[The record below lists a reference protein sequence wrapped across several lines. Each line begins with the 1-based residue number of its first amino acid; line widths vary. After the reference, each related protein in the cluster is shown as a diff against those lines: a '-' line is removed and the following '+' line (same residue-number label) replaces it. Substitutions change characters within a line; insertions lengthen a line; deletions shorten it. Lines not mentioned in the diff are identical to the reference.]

1 MAAPELIS
9 GVATCSL
16 IYLESTSLAQICSTT
31 GVDTS
36 TAQLE
41 DFVKLGPP
49 DLNSGAVPPSVSQ
62 TLMPFNPDPAIQ
74 ASFVAVVPLE
84 YYVQLVQHQL
94 PSEFR
99 LSEGGSLQDAPP
111 LRTKREC
118 SMRRSCPKPGS
129 RARGVAKRNEQL
141 LWPMYELAAD
151 TEDLWASG
159 NLGVGGLGLVVVS
172 NLVTKFQNYST
183 ICIVASKEINI
194 QCLFVHIKAL
204 CDGWMA
210 LISKSDATACTTVIG
225 SRLNR
230 SSDLYEV
237 SRTSWNIFCGAM
249 SANGCVGCQSSQVSA
264 FGGAGP
270 GEDMHWFVCTL
281 KGGHIRLRPS
291 NPIHRTYISHPHQY
305 TVIAK
310 PASGSLIRFPSV
322 VRSISANS
330 FCFAIHV
337 FRVRLKN
344 EGKISSPETRKKRTR
359 TKMVQQTILATLML
373 LSMVILCC
381 TGAPLTSAAMLTK
394 RDESS
399 TLNHLSKRRVKNGQ
413 HSTENGRPATMA
425 EMASGRPF

>member
-1 MAAPELIS
+1 MFNEEVMSQAWIS
-9 GVATCSL
+9 GSRGS
-16 IYLESTSLAQICSTT
+16 EEKRTT
-31 GVDTS
+31 
-36 TAQLE
+36 AM
-41 DFVKLGPP
+41 
-49 DLNSGAVPPSVSQ
+49 A
-62 TLMPFNPDPAIQ
+62 
-74 ASFVAVVPLE
+74 
-84 YYVQLVQHQL
+84 H
-94 PSEFR
+94 
-99 LSEGGSLQDAPP
+99 
-111 LRTKREC
+111 
-118 SMRRSCPKPGS
+118 
-129 RARGVAKRNEQL
+129 
-141 LWPMYELAAD
+141 AD

-249 SANGCVGCQSSQVSA
+249 SANGC
-264 FGGAGP
+264 
-270 GEDMHWFVCTL
+270 
-281 KGGHIRLRPS
+281 
-291 NPIHRTYISHPHQY
+291 
-305 TVIAK
+305 VIAK

-425 EMASGRPF
+425 EMASGLCLLSEALTSPSPKVRPGPFKSCLRNVEQPNLRKS

>member
-1 MAAPELIS
+1 MA
-9 GVATCSL
+9 
-16 IYLESTSLAQICSTT
+16 
-31 GVDTS
+31 
-36 TAQLE
+36 
-41 DFVKLGPP
+41 
-49 DLNSGAVPPSVSQ
+49 
-62 TLMPFNPDPAIQ
+62 
-74 ASFVAVVPLE
+74 
-84 YYVQLVQHQL
+84 H
-94 PSEFR
+94 
-99 LSEGGSLQDAPP
+99 
-111 LRTKREC
+111 
-118 SMRRSCPKPGS
+118 
-129 RARGVAKRNEQL
+129 
-141 LWPMYELAAD
+141 AD